1 MKKTFDLEK
10 QPLIAVW
17 EMNHKRNES
26 SGQGSAPGEALE
38 LTVTEAE
45 QLIRDVAELKPPVFV
60 FAGANPLKYN
70 QILSLVRYAASSG
83 LHPDMIVSADPS
95 LTRQTLAHLKSAGLS
110 RLGLVL
116 QGASQGLHES
126 ATGVGNSFAYTVKA
140 LQWANELRLPV
151 QIHTDIYRNNLQ
163 DLESMADLLKGFRIL
178 SWTLAFPPT
187 ARANQPDD
195 ILSAEE
201 FELVFERIYAIA
213 QQVPFKIKTAEAEHY
228 RRFVVQQHAKAK
240 GDSNGRSEF
249 DEDGIPGILPINQSR
264 ASMYIT
270 STGEVYPSG
279 YLAASGGNVRRQ
291 KLAEIYRDS
300 DIFKALRDPGNLKG
314 KCGQCEFKQL
324 CGGSRGRAFV
334 QAGDMF
340 AQDDS
345 CVYQPASLRPPLVK
359 LES

>member
-1 MKKTFDLEK
+1 MKKTFELEK

-17 EMNHKRNES
+17 ETNQTRNES
-26 SGQGSAPGEALE
+26 NQGAAPGEALE

-45 QLIRDVAELKPPVFV
+45 KLIRDVADLKPPVFV

-95 LTRQTLAHLKSAGLS
+95 LTRESLAQLKSAGLS

-116 QGASQGLHES
+116 QGATQALHES
-126 ATGVGNSFAYTVKA
+126 GTGIEDSFAYTVKG

-151 QIHTDIYRNNLQ
+151 QIHTDIYRNNLH
-163 DLESMADLLKGFRIL
+163 DLESMAALLKGFRIL

-195 ILSAEE
+195 LLTAEE
-201 FELVFERIYAIA
+201 FELAFERIHAIA

-228 RRFVVQQHAKAK
+228 RRFVVQQHAKARTE
-240 GDSNGRSEF
+240 SSSAEF
-249 DEDGIPGILPINQSR
+249 VEEGIPGILPINQSR
-264 ASMYIT
+264 ASIYIT

-345 CVYQPASLRPPLVK
+345 CVYQPASLRQPLVQP
-359 LES
+359 ES